1 MMENRTTARTTAR
14 APVRC
19 PFCDRLNTVDV
30 LRAQDRPRCGE
41 CGRPLLLDRPVHMT
55 DRDFERTVRD
65 AEVPLI
71 VDFHADWCGP
81 CRVMAPI
88 LDDLARER
96 MGRVL
101 VTKLDTDRNPETTAR
116 FAITGIPTLIV
127 FAGGGEVAREVGAVP
142 AVRLRALV
150 DRVLEEHAPAH

>member
-1 MMENRTTARTTAR
+1 
-14 APVRC
+14 
-19 PFCDRLNTVDV
+19 
-30 LRAQDRPRCGE
+30 
-41 CGRPLLLDRPVHMT
+41 
-55 DRDFERTVRD
+55 
-65 AEVPLI
+65 VPLI

-127 FAGGGEVAREVGAVP
+127 FAGGREVAREVGAVP